1 MASRRFLGL
10 VLLVLA
16 TSWFLTSCAAS
27 IAAKSGAAGAS
38 QGSSSKNSKS
48 GAKSAPTGSTT
59 GSSKTPPGTGAKIAG
74 GGSKNPGNPGK
85 TNSSL
90 TAFFKA
96 VQKLNETGYTQFA
109 SLAKL
114 YGQLQEVSS
123 VLQQPLTLLVPSNKA
138 LNKVKLTSYS
148 ASQLATIVGYQAIKG
163 VYTFRQL
170 QMLRLNTPVATVAL
184 GDDKKPLVLVKASK
198 PNAKNRVVLQGRAA
212 PRSTITIVNGDVF
225 YMSKKLAVH
234 TTDAVVFPNGIL

>member
-96 VQKLNETGYTQFA
+96 VAEAQRNGLH
-109 SLAKL
+109 
-114 YGQLQEVSS
+114 
-123 VLQQPLTLLVPSNKA
+123 
-138 LNKVKLTSYS
+138 
-148 ASQLATIVGYQAIKG
+148 AIRIP
-163 VYTFRQL
+163 RQ
-170 QMLRLNTPVATVAL
+170 
-184 GDDKKPLVLVKASK
+184 
-198 PNAKNRVVLQGRAA
+198 
-212 PRSTITIVNGDVF
+212 TITASCKRSAPCSSSLSRCS
-225 YMSKKLAVH
+225 YE
-234 TTDAVVFPNGIL
+234 